1 MIRFWAA
8 AKSLQIPVKARVLE
22 AICLEQTWPL
32 SLIRELSASIFLSVQ
47 ELVLHMFLSL
57 CLSVILSLALII
69 IARFCT
75 PSSASF
81 ICHSSFPFSPSARL
95 PLSSLSLSRSLP
107 LGSEGKGELSDPAE
121 GAEPADW
128 GGPQGA
134 HWNPRPFGPAWRRA
148 PPQGRGVV
156 QEQPAPVVT
165 GAGNPGGMGLNIQ
178 SNGHNIS
185 LSLSISRSL
194 YIYIAVHVVILI
206 VP

>member
-1 MIRFWAA
+1 MIRFWAE

-81 ICHSSFPFSPSARL
+81 ICHSSFPFSSSACL
-95 PLSSLSLSRSLP
+95 PLSSLP
-107 LGSEGKGELSDPAE
+107 PGGQGKGELSGPAE

-128 GGPQGA
+128 GGPEGA
-134 HWNPRPFGPAWRRA
+134 RWNPRPFGPAWRRA
-148 PPQGRGVV
+148 PPQGRGDV
-156 QEQPAPVVT
+156 
-165 GAGNPGGMGLNIQ
+165 
-178 SNGHNIS
+178 
-185 LSLSISRSL
+185 
-194 YIYIAVHVVILI
+194 
-206 VP
+206 